1 MMSRFDEALKVLRW
15 ETGTVEA
22 INIELKRIFKKNDVK
37 DLQSIDI
44 SRCSEKSF
52 DRAMMLYKNLKM
64 NEVRR

>member
-22 INIELKRIFKKNDVK
+22 INIELKRIFKKNDIK
-37 DLQSIDI
+37 DLQTIDI

-52 DRAMMLYKNLKM
+52 DRAMFLYKNLKM
-64 NEVRR
+64 NEVVR